1 MKFTKDERYLS
12 LIFITLIS
20 IIITLLIVF
29 VLMDPIKQ
37 FFIPS
42 YSDCY
47 QVLKNIDK
55 VDKKILSLFY
65 FYIIFFTIYFILST
79 ILLINLLRRQEIQN
93 IYLTYTILIV
103 FNTLIMAS
111 VIYITYEAYISSI
124 YYCNITKD
132 SCVHSYKIINH
143 LDNNQSSILKLEEM
157 KPCLLDVIS
166 YIEKAEQSMRIK

>member
-1 MKFTKDERYLS
+1 
-12 LIFITLIS
+12 
-20 IIITLLIVF
+20 
-29 VLMDPIKQ
+29 MDPIKQ

-103 FNTLIMAS
+103 FNSLIMAS

-166 YIEKAEQSMRIK
+166 YIEKAEQSMKIK